1 MSNLFKICMFVTSFI
16 PLWISILFIEVMSL
30 IEKTKYFW
38 SEVIMLALIIVIL
51 PLSVFVMIRFLRR
64 KETEAGEPYVVL
76 PVSVSSEKFW
86 VQERFSVFL

>member
-38 SEVIMLALIIVIL
+38 SEIIM
-51 PLSVFVMIRFLRR
+51 
-64 KETEAGEPYVVL
+64 
-76 PVSVSSEKFW
+76 
-86 VQERFSVFL
+86 